1 MKLKEL
7 LKKRYTS
14 EDSLDVYLVKIEK
27 YKGTNEKAPL
37 DFINSRIKEL
47 IKKKKKVDFIKKF
60 DNEILENAKQEN
72 KFEIFN

>member
-1 MKLKEL
+1 M
-7 LKKRYTS
+7 
-14 EDSLDVYLVKIEK
+14 VKIEEF
-27 YKGTNEKAPL
+27 KGTNDIAPV

-60 DNEILENAKQEN
+60 DNEILGNAKQEN